1 MHTIIKSGFYIIF
14 IIISC
19 IAGIHMLIKSNGD
32 KKVTIFGLMVL
43 LLGVG
48 ESFHLVPRIFEIFSN
63 SSKDYGAM
71 IETGRFIA
79 SLSIIF
85 VYYILF
91 WFCNV
96 LCNTSPTKK
105 RNITLIIL
113 GILSIAVSILFWN
126 TDDTLFVLL
135 RNVPTIV
142 IGLLVVVYFNGQTSS
157 ILNHPFKYLGLALI
171 LSLLFTIGFELLGQD
186 YPFFI
191 ILMMPKTLMYIWI
204 ILMGYIA
211 YRKERLSENE

>member
-1 MHTIIKSGFYIIF
+1 M
-14 IIISC
+14 
-19 IAGIHMLIKSNGD
+19 
-32 KKVTIFGLMVL
+32 
-43 LLGVG
+43 
-48 ESFHLVPRIFEIFSN
+48 
-63 SSKDYGAM
+63 
-71 IETGRFIA
+71 
-79 SLSIIF
+79 
-85 VYYILF
+85 
-91 WFCNV
+91 

-142 IGLLVVVYFNGQTSS
+142 IGLLVVVHFNRQTSS

-191 ILMMPKTLMYIWI
+191 ILRSILFKIIKKSFLAKNSNRGESTYILARNSEGLIAMGATCPHKGCTVAIATEGLLCPCHNALFDPKNGAVLRGPASYALDRVVVREADGVIYITD
-204 ILMGYIA
+204 
-211 YRKERLSENE
+211 